1 MSDKEL
7 QDLKDLLDK
16 GIISQEA
23 YDEAV
28 SKLEAKNA
36 KSEVDQLKRELE
48 QLKKRKEQ
56 LIENKNQDEIVEPDS
71 QPPTTEKKEA
81 VSKNTLK
88 DFLVSNKIV
97 IGLLIVSVAVF
108 NTQTSNTEDSTV
120 ISESETLEGIEV
132 ESTVP
137 ETNYIVQNLQDVS
150 KAVVRISALGAV
162 ADTDNEE
169 VGTGSGFFI
178 SNDGYIVTNNHVVA
192 GAQGIEVSTFESDIK
207 IPAQIVGRSECKD
220 LAIIKI
226 EGNDYKYLDWYKDDI
241 VPGLEVY
248 AAGYPLST
256 EEYTLL
262 DGIVSK
268 KRADGENNWASVD
281 EVVEHTAN
289 ILPGNSGGPLVT
301 KDGKVVAV
309 NYSVIIEYGQSFAI
323 ASNLAENVT
332 NLLLSGEDFLSIG
345 INPEA
350 FIYEEDEIYGIFIT
364 AVEPNSIA
372 SNAGIIAGDI
382 LVELGGNE
390 VGIDGLMTSYCNQLE
405 AWDFLTPLP
414 FTVFRLGTEEIL
426 EGELLGS
433 AVESLNVPPI
443 IDLEVCP
450 TSLRIGE
457 TYEFNILFI
466 EGTSEATSISV
477 IFTDSTGN
485 FEVDIDPQEYIEPI
499 DINGQTVYAGKVVK
513 PKYFEG
519 TNNKGVVRGSIID
532 RSGLSSNF
540 ECEIDLIIPVTTTT
554 TTVPKTNSTVAA
566 AGTTATTQQTTTT
579 TVSNDTSR
587 PYRSTSRLD
596 IDNVT
601 TTSLTLSWDAFQ
613 DNVGVTEYQIYRSN
627 AYIGS
632 TSSTNYNVTGLTPGS
647 YNSFS
652 VYAYDA
658 AGNQSSSYVNNWTYT
673 VSTTTT
679 TIFEDNYGPSRSS
692 SRLTVSNL
700 TQTSLT
706 LSWDAFTDNVGVVE
720 YRVSNPYSPYT
731 LYATTSN
738 TSVDLTGLD
747 TNSFYRF
754 KVVAYDAA
762 GNSSSSYVTTTTT
775 TLNTT
780 TTTSTTT
787 TTIYNAPVFNSISYL
802 GNSSVDE
809 QGLLDFNINFTSYN
823 NKIIKLDVSIECTN
837 EGRFVRH
844 VESVNYSNNSNH
856 SANVLFNLPSGG
868 VGETCEVEFVILT
881 EELSPGYNSNSI
893 FTSGNGI
900 GSNIFTISDITN
912 PSLQSGQLSI
922 SSNTTSQLYVYWNAA
937 TDNVGIKHYE
947 MYLND
952 TLVTTTS
959 GTSYEYSGL
968 SQGTTYQVKYCAVDT
983 SDNKSCS
990 LSKDFY
996 TRTTYTLPS
1005 LTNLTVTSPYNRNFN
1020 NIPGGT
1026 GDPINYSYT
1035 FLANDGNL
1043 TRVCVT
1049 AISSNWPVDLG
1060 GGANYYDIY
1069 DGVCN
1074 DGSSLS
1080 GNVSIDGVRPG
1091 YSNSFKGEARTQQ
1104 VSYEVGIPNITIIY
1118 VGDRDKNA
1126 YYPSNKVLCIYNPNI
1141 GNPFSSGGYQQ
1152 YSYVCPGT
1160 PATNQSN
1167 PTSNVTNPV
1176 FNSSVISY
1184 FEPND

>member
-1 MSDKEL
+1 MSEKEL
-7 QDLKDLLDK
+7 KDLKDLLDK
-16 GIISQEA
+16 GLISQEA

-28 SKLEAKNA
+28 TKLSKKEPDVSL
-36 KSEVDQLKRELE
+36 DDLKKELE
-48 QLKKRKEQ
+48 ELK
-56 LIENKNQDEIVEPDS
+56 I
-71 QPPTTEKKEA
+71 KKEKLLKEKSDTNESTINNLETSTIQKPTLTIKDFILA
-81 VSKNTLK
+81 NKLIVGVLSFVIIGIILQNDPQSNLVDFETEPSQGTEVINETNIEIEPINTLQ
-88 DFLVSNKIV
+88 
-97 IGLLIVSVAVF
+97 GVA
-108 NTQTSNTEDSTV
+108 S
-120 ISESETLEGIEV
+120 
-132 ESTVP
+132 
-137 ETNYIVQNLQDVS
+137 
-150 KAVVRISALGAV
+150 AVVRISALGAV
-162 ADTDNEE
+162 SEVENEE
-169 VGTGSGFFI
+169 IGTGSGFFI
-178 SNDGYIVTNNHVVA
+178 SNDGYIVTNNHVVS
-192 GAQGIEVSTFESDIK
+192 GAQGIEVSTFESTTK
-207 IPAQIVGRSECKD
+207 FPAQIVGRSECKD
-220 LAIIKI
+220 LAVIKI
-226 EGNDYKYLDWYKDDI
+226 EGSNFNFLSWYEDETI
-241 VPGLEVY
+241 PGLEVF

-262 DGIVSK
+262 DGIISK
-268 KRADGENNWASVD
+268 KRANGENDWASVD

-289 ILPGNSGGPLVT
+289 ILPGSSGGPLVT
-301 KDGKVVAV
+301 RDGRVVAV
-309 NYSVIIEYGQSFAI
+309 NYAGIIEYGQAFAI
-323 ASNLAENVT
+323 SSTLANAVVQT
-332 NLLLSGEDFLSIG
+332 LMAGQDFLAIG
-345 INPEA
+345 INSKA
-350 FIYEEDEIYGIFIT
+350 FIDEEFDLSGIKVT

-372 SNAGIIAGDI
+372 AKAGIIANDI
-382 LVELGGNE
+382 LLELDGKE
-390 VGIDGLMTSYCNQLE
+390 VGIDGLMTSYCDQLE
-405 AWDFLTPLP
+405 NWNFSSPLP
-414 FTVFRLGTEEIL
+414 FVIYRYGTDEIL
-426 EGELLGS
+426 EGELLGN
-433 AVESLNVPPI
+433 AVESINTPPD
-443 IDLEVCP
+443 IDLDICP
-450 TSLRIGE
+450 TSLKIGE
-457 TYEFNILFI
+457 IYEFNILFLQ
-466 EGTSEATSISV
+466 GTAEASSISI

-485 FEVDIDPQEYIEPI
+485 FKVDINPQDYL
-499 DINGQTVYAGKVVK
+499 K
-513 PKYFEG
+513 PTDYEGNTIYFGSYKKSFNFDG
-519 TNNKGVVRGSIID
+519 TKDVGVVRGSIVD
-532 RSGLSSNF
+532 KSGLSGSF
-540 ECEIDLIIPVTTTT
+540 ECKIDLIVPVTTT
-554 TTVPKTNSTVAA
+554 TTVPKTISTVAA
-566 AGTTATTQQTTTT
+566 SDTTTGTQNSSNNSQTTTT
-579 TVSNDTSR
+579 VASDTSR

-596 IDNVT
+596 INNVT
-601 TTSLTLSWDAFQ
+601 TTSLTLSWDAFR

-627 AYIGS
+627 TYIGS
-632 TSSTNYNVTGLTPGS
+632 TSSTNYTVTGLTPGS

-658 AGNQSSSYVNNWTYT
+658 AGNESSNYVNNWTYT

-679 TIFEDNYGPSRSS
+679 TIFVDNYGPSRSS

-762 GNSSSSYVTTTTT
+762 GNSSSSYVQTTIT

-780 TTTSTTT
+780 TTTTTTT
-787 TTIYNAPVFNSISYL
+787 TTIYNFPVFNSITYL

-809 QGLLDFNINFTSYN
+809 QGLLNFSIDFTSYN
-823 NKIIKLDVSIECTN
+823 NKIIKLDISIYCTN
-837 EGRFVRH
+837 EGRFVRN
-844 VESVNYSNNSNH
+844 VESVDFSNNSNH
-856 SANVLFNLPSGG
+856 TANVSFNLPSGG
-868 VGETCEVEFVILT
+868 VGETCKVDFVGLG
-881 EELSPGYNSNSI
+881 EETSPGGLTNRI
-893 FTSGNGI
+893 FLSGSGI

-952 TLVTTTS
+952 SLVTTTS
-959 GTSYEYSGL
+959 GTSYGYSGL

-1005 LTNLTVTSPYNRNFN
+1005 LTSLTVTSPYNRSFN
-1020 NIPGGT
+1020 QYGSGG

-1035 FLANDGNL
+1035 FSANDGNL

-1060 GGANYYDIY
+1060 GGANYYDIS
-1069 DGVCN
+1069 DSVCN

-1080 GNVSIDGVRPG
+1080 GSVSIDGANPG
-1091 YSNSFKGEARTQQ
+1091 YSNNFKGEARTQK
-1104 VSYEVGIPNITIIY
+1104 VSYEVGIPNITVIY

-1152 YSYVCPGT
+1152 YNYVCPGT

-1167 PTSNVTNPV
+1167 PTSNVTNPI
-1176 FNSSVISY
+1176 FDNSVIAY
-1184 FEPND
+1184 FEPEN